1 MTTIHDRI
9 EMLGGVAAMR
19 ELVRFGHDREV
30 ILMAAEARRI
40 IRVRQG
46 WYAVPGNHWA
56 VEAAWRAGG
65 RLACVSALAY
75 FGFIEHPDELHIAVK
90 GNADRR
96 RDATGAVT
104 HWCRADPGGDRK
116 AVSLGVAVRQAS
128 RCGHV
133 LRDSL

>member
-1 MTTIHDRI
+1 MITIQDSI
-9 EMLGGVAAMR
+9 EALGGIAAMR

-30 ILMAAEARRI
+30 ILMSAEARRI

-65 RLACVSALAY
+65 ALACVSALAY
-75 FGFIEHPDELHIAVK
+75 LGFMDHPEELHIAVR

-96 RDATGAVT
+96 RDASGAVT
-104 HWCRADPGGDRK
+104 HWCRADPGGDRR
-116 AVSLGVAVRQAS
+116 AVSIGAAVRQAA
-128 RCGHV
+128 RCAHV
-133 LRDSL
+133 RRDSL